1 MQEGETARFL
11 VKGDVRIYDGTMVCL
26 DSNGW
31 AVPGADVAGYKFV
44 GIAQSG
50 IDNRLR
56 PDGDQSIQ
64 VRKKGEYD
72 YQSSGPAIDKTNVGD
87 DLFIADDQTPSLST
101 VNSIKCGKLAN
112 VLAGTKNARVEI
124 LPVSG
129 AVS

>member
-72 YQSSGPAIDKTNVGD
+72 YQMLVTTYSSPTIRPRHCRRSTASNAASSPMFLLEPKTHALKSSPFPG
-87 DLFIADDQTPSLST
+87 L
-101 VNSIKCGKLAN
+101 
-112 VLAGTKNARVEI
+112 
-124 LPVSG
+124 
-129 AVS
+129 